1 LKAGAL
7 KLTRFVVLFCTFICA
22 LHADEPYHWESTQ
35 VDDSAQLLTLF
46 SQDVPLV
53 SVLRDK
59 LGHEQISYLWLLTYS
74 RATVAQRTLS
84 AVPFFYWKVGSGSD
98 KVKKTDLKP
107 LMNLSLPQR
116 TVVPS
121 TFRNIIQ
128 WTILDPFSTPL
139 RASSRA
145 YQNNRHDHE
154 LLHLEEAESYLQ
166 SAPSAYL
173 TDDERDTIIAR
184 LELRKSL
191 LGDFVS
197 AGRAAS
203 FGQNAVLAQERIC
216 AKNWELLRQCADKT
230 GLVFQPLN
238 LAGTK
243 NEYAMLWA
251 PAHWTAPWPS
261 ARLGPVWKLLNIK
274 EPQGEREKIPLGVYS
289 LTYPKMPLLMID
301 FRNSAHLKWH
311 ELTQRSITEITSGVI
326 GISRFAN
333 WYYYVA
339 ADLYHFYAS
348 RRGTATNQQ
357 QRLDCYSKFRVALE
371 RDQNLEPALRADM
384 LKRVSFYSVNPLETS
399 AKKEF
404 QAAVKRYDLLQANPP
419 VKLLNKDR
427 RIELARY
434 EATTEGQQVRGDL
447 LHYCTF
453 GLYTRH
459 ATGPDVLDRLALYRE
474 VEYDLGF
481 LDKLSVAGTPPEVAY
496 DSTFIRGA
504 VSELAL
510 LLPDIQSPLIRARA
524 QQAIQKL
531 QNISAD
537 SQLRAQ
543 CLEALDS
550 LHGATTASGLR
561 EGSGTPET
569 LR

>member
-1 LKAGAL
+1 MQGAL
-7 KLTRFVVLFCTFICA
+7 KLTRYVVLFCTLICA
-22 LHADEPYHWESTQ
+22 LRADEPYHWESTH

-46 SQDVPLV
+46 SHDVPLV
-53 SVLRDK
+53 CVLRDK

-74 RATVAQRTLS
+74 RPTFGQRTLS
-84 AVPFFYWKVGSGSD
+84 AVPFYYWKVGSGSD
-98 KVKKTDLKP
+98 KVKKNDLKP

-121 TFRNIIQ
+121 TFRNVIQ
-128 WTILDPFSTPL
+128 WTVLDPFSTPL

-191 LGDFVS
+191 LGDLVS

-203 FGQNAVLAQERIC
+203 FGQNAVLEQERIC

-251 PAHWTAPWPS
+251 PAHWTAPAPG

-274 EPQGEREKIPLGVYS
+274 EPHGEREKIPLGVYS
-289 LTYPKMPLLMID
+289 LIYPKMPLLMID
-301 FRNSAHLKWH
+301 FRNNEHLKWH
-311 ELTQRSITEITSGVI
+311 ELSQRAITEITSGVI
-326 GISRFAN
+326 GISRFTN

-339 ADLYHFYAS
+339 ADLYDFYAS

-371 RDQNLEPALRADM
+371 RDQNMEPALRADM

-399 AKKEF
+399 AKNEF

-419 VKLLNKDR
+419 VKRLDKDR

-434 EATTEGQQVRGDL
+434 ETATKGQQVRGDL
-447 LHYCTF
+447 LHYSTF
-453 GLYTRH
+453 GLYTRQ
-459 ATGPDVLDRLALYRE
+459 AKGADVLDRLALYRE
-474 VEYDLGF
+474 VEYDLSF

-510 LLPDIQSPLIRARA
+510 LLPDVQSPRIRARA
-524 QQAIQKL
+524 EQAIQKL
-531 QNISAD
+531 QNLSAD
-537 SQLRAQ
+537 SQLRAE

-550 LHGATTASGLR
+550 LHGANTASGLR